1 MAKPKVEVPP
11 IADLKSLE
19 ELEVM
24 LESFVASVNNQ
35 LAAENP
41 ETQIEA
47 KNAAIEMAKT
57 GLLKDSAERRDQIIA
72 VIKKWEAREAELR
85 ASVRVIETQAR
96 HWGSKAK
103 SAASTIELAMIEM
116 GLTEVNGILHRFK
129 IYKSP
134 DLLTILN
141 ADVIPPQFFDES
153 PNVDKIIETVK
164 EIYEYHPQ
172 PDEMSPCKCGV
183 MEWPECR
190 DKDLKLTLLSLIDV
204 RKDLNKERL
213 LTELAKPDTEIP
225 GAILETNRKRLD
237 IK

>member
-11 IADLKSLE
+11 IADLKTME

-24 LESFVASVNNQ
+24 LESFVTSINNQ

-41 ETQIEA
+41 EGQIEA
-47 KNAAIEMAKT
+47 KNAAIELAKT

-85 ASVRVIETQAR
+85 ASVRVIEGQAR

-103 SAASTIELAMIEM
+103 SAAYTIELAMIEM
-116 GLTEVNGILHRFK
+116 GLNEVNGILHRFK

-141 ADVIPPQFFDES
+141 LEVIPPQFFDES
-153 PNVDKIIETVK
+153 PNIEKIMEAVKGVIEF
-164 EIYEYHPQ
+164 HPQ
-172 PDEMSPCKCGV
+172 PEEMTACKCGA
-183 MEWPECR
+183 MEWPDCR
-190 DKDLKLTLLSLIDV
+190 DLDLKMTLLSNIEV

-213 LTELAKPDTEIP
+213 LTALAQPDTDIP

>member
-1 MAKPKVEVPP
+1 MAKAKVEVPP

-24 LESFVASVNNQ
+24 LETFVTSVNNQ

-41 ETQIEA
+41 EGQIEA

-57 GLLKDSAERRDQIIA
+57 SLLKDSAERRDQIIA
-72 VIKKWEAREAELR
+72 VITKWEAREAELR
-85 ASVRVIETQAR
+85 SSVRVIETQAR

-103 SAASTIELAMIEM
+103 SAKSTIELAMIEM

-141 ADVIPPQFFDES
+141 QEVIPPEYFDES
-153 PNVDKIIETVK
+153 PNVEKIIEAVQ
-164 EIYEYHPQ
+164 EIYEHHPQ
-172 PDEMSPCKCGV
+172 PDEMTPCACGA

-190 DKDLKLTLLSLIDV
+190 DLDLKLTLLTLIEV

-213 LTELAKPDTEIP
+213 LTALAQPDTDIP